1 MPSNVKPTRSE
12 LLLLKKKIK
21 LAKSGHSMLKK
32 KRDGLIMEF
41 FKALENAKNVRAELV
56 EQYRSAL
63 EKMNIARAIESDL
76 RLKAISLALKDKPII
91 ELETKNVMGVLVPK
105 IKKSALQKTPFTRG
119 YGFLTGSITID
130 EAALGY
136 EKLVEKILSAAE
148 YETALKRL
156 LQEIDKTK
164 RKVNALE
171 KITIPRLEEDASYI
185 RLRLEE
191 MERENFS
198 RLKHIKQ
205 VIG

>member
-12 LLLLKKKIK
+12 LLNLKKRIK

-32 KRDGLIMEF
+32 KRDGLIIEF
-41 FKALENAKNVRAELV
+41 FKALENAKNIRTELTN
-56 EQYRSAL
+56 EYKAAL
-63 EKMNIARAIESDL
+63 EKMNIARAMESDL
-76 RLKAISLALKDKPII
+76 QLKSIALSVKDKPMI

-105 IKKSALQKTPFTRG
+105 IKKSPLQKTMFTRG
-119 YGFLTGSITID
+119 YGFISGSVKTD
-130 EAALGY
+130 EAALAY
-136 EKLVEKILSAAE
+136 EKLVEKVLAAAE
-148 YETALKRL
+148 YETVLKRL

-171 KITIPRLEEDASYI
+171 KITIPRLEEDAGYI
-185 RLRLEE
+185 RFRLEE